1 MNPYAKHNINNLR
14 RAYAGSNGTHA
25 DHVDAFTNYV
35 EARMEI
41 QEMMEQQMIEAE
53 IRKQL
58 SGTKARVEVEKASL
72 QSVKKALAD
81 LFSSLGFK

>member
-1 MNPYAKHNINNLR
+1 
-14 RAYAGSNGTHA
+14 
-25 DHVDAFTNYV
+25 
-35 EARMEI
+35 
-41 QEMMEQQMIEAE
+41 MMEQRMIEEE